1 MLEYEIEF
9 PKGLMKQSDAVP
21 ILPGGICDITMP
33 VLPGMM
39 KEPETFDFD
48 LANFPHRIIEKVKI
62 PDLPKSIWD
71 EKKFRLG
78 KPPKPLKPKP
88 FQKVLNTIPMPMRIK
103 NVPFKPIVT
112 KENTRGRG

>member
-9 PKGLMKQSDAVP
+9 PKELNNKGDVLP
-21 ILPGGICDITMP
+21 ILPGGICDIDLP
-33 VLPGMM
+33 DLPGEI
-39 KEPETFDFD
+39 KEPETMDCD
-48 LANFPHRIIEKVKI
+48 YANIPKKMVEKPKI
-62 PDLPKSIWD
+62 PDMPRTIWD

-103 NVPFKPIVT
+103 NIPFKPIVT
-112 KENTRGRG
+112 KEGTRGRG